1 MENNCH
7 WNMTMLFL
15 SPHCTN
21 SGHSCHSS
29 DWLQTTCT
37 WGLMQVALYLSNV
50 VEEVWNWGIGH
61 HIRVQD
67 GKHVLEHK
75 LRLSQGALIPV
86 CSTRKSVTFDAL
98 SGVAMKGRPEISKTR
113 AASKTQGE
121 PYSSLLSDGRAWT
134 NCSPVEKSGAP
145 VCLP

>member
-1 MENNCH
+1 
-7 WNMTMLFL
+7 
-15 SPHCTN
+15 
-21 SGHSCHSS
+21 
-29 DWLQTTCT
+29 
-37 WGLMQVALYLSNV
+37 MQVALYLSNV